1 MRHPFVVMILS
12 LLVFSPAFSQ
22 TDSLNPGVI
31 KVRKDSARAAYYVRT
46 EYDYNR
52 FRRPD
57 RQEDIP
63 VIPVPPLPDTVNY
76 FADIESPDA
85 DDTAALVK
93 LDRKRPAEFN
103 IAGYLGK
110 NCRFAFAPGDETKLD
125 SARFEFVVDDN
136 GRATLEFIPWYEG
149 ERLPSRFATDLVSAF
164 GPLWLWHPAFVTSY
178 AIPYKMPCA
187 VIYTIYAYAPAP
199 KGRKGSRKNQ

>member
-1 MRHPFVVMILS
+1 MRRPFVVMIFA
-12 LLVFSPAFSQ
+12 LLFFLPAFSQ
-22 TDSLNPGVI
+22 TDSLVPGVI
-31 KVRKDSARAAYYVRT
+31 KVRKDSIRAAYYVRT

-52 FRRPD
+52 FNRPD
-57 RQEDIP
+57 RQEDP
-63 VIPVPPLPDTVNY
+63 PEFPVPPLPDTVNY

-85 DDTAALVK
+85 DDTAALMQLARV
-93 LDRKRPAEFN
+93 RPAEFN
-103 IAGYLGK
+103 IAAYLAK

-125 SARFEFVVDDN
+125 SARFEFIVDDS

-149 ERLPSRFATDLVSAF
+149 DRLPPRFAAELAKAF

-187 VIYTIYAYAPAP
+187 VIYTVYAYVPAPA
-199 KGRKGSRKNQ
+199 GRQLRKDP